1 MNPKTL
7 AYASVTKVAY
17 PLFKPKLQDIAGV
30 EHLPRKGGFII
41 AANHVDWLDGFYIAV
56 AVGLHRRIPV
66 YFLTKTNNYWW
77 TTLALQIPAQP
88 SAIVDQAV
96 THLRS
101 DKVICNFPEG
111 QRNPTKKLLPGRTG
125 TVRMALQAGVPIV
138 PFGIACSSGKNV
150 AQSLLYLMSN
160 NHAVRIRIGKPIRLT
175 PPGEMTSE
183 FLTRAADRVMRA
195 IAPLCGKTV

>member
-17 PLFKPKLQDIAGV
+17 PLFQPKIRNIAGV
-30 EHLPRKGGFII
+30 EHLPRQGGFII

-56 AVGLHRRIPV
+56 AISLHRRIPV

-77 TTLALQIPAQP
+77 TTVTLRIPSQP

-96 THLRS
+96 AHLRRG
-101 DKVICNFPEG
+101 KVICNFPEG
-111 QRNPTKKLLPGRTG
+111 QRNPAAKLLAGRTG
-125 TVRMALQAGVPIV
+125 TVRMALRADVPII
-138 PFGIACSSGKNV
+138 PLGITCSSGKNV
-150 AQSLLYLMSN
+150 AQSLLYLMSK
-160 NHAVRIRIGKPIRLT
+160 NHAVRIRIGKPIRFSS
-175 PPGEMTSE
+175 PGEVTGD
-183 FLTRAADRVMRA
+183 FLTGATARVMRA